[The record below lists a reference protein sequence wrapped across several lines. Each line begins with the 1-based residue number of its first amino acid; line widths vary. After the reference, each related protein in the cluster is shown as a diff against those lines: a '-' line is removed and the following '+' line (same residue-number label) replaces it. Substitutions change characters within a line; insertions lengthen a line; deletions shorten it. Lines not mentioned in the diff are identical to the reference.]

1 MQFAGIAMKYFSSI
15 LVVYALFSAAAQAST
30 SQAWNEQRQQMLKA
44 CLAASQ
50 FKDAHARGKP
60 AEFDDQVGMSALLIE
75 GVYPQQHMQQ
85 RTGSELCL
93 YDRRQQRAFVSEWS
107 PEAR

>member
-1 MQFAGIAMKYFSSI
+1 MKFLSSI
-15 LVVYALFSAAAQAST
+15 LITCALVSGIAQASS

-50 FKDAHARGKP
+50 FKDAHARSKP

-75 GVYPQQHMQQ
+75 GVYPQKHMQQ
-85 RTGSELCL
+85 LSLIHI
-93 YDRRQQRAFVSEWS
+93 
-107 PEAR
+107 

>member
-1 MQFAGIAMKYFSSI
+1 MKFFSAI
-15 LVVYALFSAAAQAST
+15 LITCTLFSATAQASS

-50 FKDAHARGKP
+50 FKDAHVRSKP

-85 RTGSELCL
+85 RTGTELCL
-93 YDRRQQRAFVSEWS
+93 YDRRQQRAFINEWS
-107 PEAR
+107 PEVK

>member
-1 MQFAGIAMKYFSSI
+1 MKFLSSI
-15 LVVYALFSAAAQAST
+15 LISCALFSGIAQASS

-50 FKDAHARGKP
+50 FKDAHARSKP

-75 GVYPQQHMQQ
+75 GVYPQKHMQQ
-85 RTGSELCL
+85 RTGPELCL
-93 YDRRQQRAFVSEWS
+93 YDRQHQRAFVSEWS
-107 PEAR
+107 PEAK

>member
-1 MQFAGIAMKYFSSI
+1 MKFFSSLMI
-15 LVVYALFSAAAQAST
+15 ACALFSSNALASS

-60 AEFDDQVGMSALLIE
+60 AEFDDQVGFSALLIE
-75 GVYPQQHMQQ
+75 GVYPQKHMQG
-85 RTGSELCL
+85 RTGTELCL
-93 YDRRQQRAFVSEWS
+93 YDRKQQHAFVSEWN

>member
-1 MQFAGIAMKYFSSI
+1 MVTAMIRLSFFLI
-15 LVVYALFSAAAQAST
+15 FTFPFLAAQASS

-50 FKDAHARGKP
+50 FKDAHARSKP

-75 GVYPQQHMQQ
+75 GVYPQKHMQQ
-85 RTGSELCL
+85 RTGTELCL
-93 YDRRQQRAFVSEWS
+93 YDRQHQRAFVSEWS
-107 PEAR
+107 PEAK

>member
-1 MQFAGIAMKYFSSI
+1 MKFLSSLLI
-15 LVVYALFSAAAQAST
+15 SCALVSGVAQASS

-50 FKDAHARGKP
+50 FKDPHARSKP

-75 GVYPQQHMQQ
+75 GVYPQKHMQQ
-85 RTGSELCL
+85 RSGTKLCL
-93 YDRRQQRAFVSEWS
+93 YDRRQQRAFVSEWN
-107 PEAR
+107 PEAK

>member
-1 MQFAGIAMKYFSSI
+1 MKFLSSI
-15 LVVYALFSAAAQAST
+15 LFTCALVSGIAQASS

-50 FKDAHARGKP
+50 FKDAHARSKP

-75 GVYPQQHMQQ
+75 GVYPQKHMQH
-85 RTGSELCL
+85 RSGTELCL
-93 YDRRQQRAFVSEWS
+93 YDRQHQRAFVSEWS
-107 PEAR
+107 PEAK

>member
-1 MQFAGIAMKYFSSI
+1 MKFFSSI
-15 LVVYALFSAAAQAST
+15 LIASALFSGIAQASS

-50 FKDAHARGKP
+50 FKDAHARSKP
-60 AEFDDQVGMSALLIE
+60 AEFDDQLGISALLIE
-75 GVYPQQHMQQ
+75 GVYPQKHMQQ
-85 RTGSELCL
+85 RTGTELCL
-93 YDRRQQRAFVSEWS
+93 YDRQHQRAFVSEWS